1 MKYPRY
7 VYKRLNGQEYYCGV
21 GDVWLENLK
30 DKKKNSAA
38 DTAEQVKKYLVVL
51 LYQIMGRN
59 GRWENDGKRSKDLP
73 PVIWD

>member
-1 MKYPRY
+1 MKFPRY

-38 DTAEQVKKYLVVL
+38 DTAEQNKKT
-51 LYQIMGRN
+51 
-59 GRWENDGKRSKDLP
+59 SKFS
-73 PVIWD
+73 IS